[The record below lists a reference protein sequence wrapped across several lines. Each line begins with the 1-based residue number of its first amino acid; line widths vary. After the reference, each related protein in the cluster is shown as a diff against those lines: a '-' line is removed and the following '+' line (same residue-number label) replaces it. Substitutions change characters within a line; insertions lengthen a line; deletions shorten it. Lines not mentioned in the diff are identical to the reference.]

1 MQCLEERG
9 HRNHLDNLGVQ
20 EGDVGWGASAPE
32 EVQVG
37 GPVLA
42 HAGAA
47 VHRAVHDGHGEG
59 ADRHGA
65 SGREGTSGAPLPGA
79 GRGLV
84 QVDVGVD
91 PDAGRE
97 VGGVRCGEPHG
108 GDLG

>member
-1 MQCLEERG
+1 MHCLEERG
-9 HRNHLDNLGVQ
+9 HCNHLDNLSVQ
-20 EGDVGWGASAPE
+20 EGNVGRGASAPE
-32 EVQVG
+32 EVQGG

-42 HAGAA
+42 HVGAA

-65 SGREGTSGAPLPGA
+65 SRRQGTSGSPLPGSSWS
-79 GRGLV
+79 LV

-91 PDAGRE
+91 PDTGRE